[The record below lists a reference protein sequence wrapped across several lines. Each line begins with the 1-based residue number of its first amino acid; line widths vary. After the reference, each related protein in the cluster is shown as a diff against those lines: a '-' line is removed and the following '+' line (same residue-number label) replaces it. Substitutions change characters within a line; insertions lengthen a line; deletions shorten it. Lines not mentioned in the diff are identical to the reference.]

1 MFDCYYR
8 SLWIFMLRFDLN
20 PRTRTT
26 NRQKPIS
33 IFSVGHSG
41 HFMMIDRASDFIQM
55 VTEIPINL
63 FDTLTI
69 YLPVVSSQKRTC
81 ALAFLCSKQLRG
93 DCCRHFQGTWYS
105 KLCLRPS
112 FVLTQ
117 MIRNQK
123 TLSLWGIIPLGN
135 GWCGAAHSISF
146 CHSFNHALTMSF
158 VQTLWIGAKDV
169 CRIGLC

>member
-1 MFDCYYR
+1 
-8 SLWIFMLRFDLN
+8 MLRFDLN

-69 YLPVVSSQKRTC
+69 YLPVVSSPKKNMCFSVFMQQTVKR
-81 ALAFLCSKQLRG
+81 
-93 DCCRHFQGTWYS
+93 
-105 KLCLRPS
+105 
-112 FVLTQ
+112 
-117 MIRNQK
+117 
-123 TLSLWGIIPLGN
+123 
-135 GWCGAAHSISF
+135 
-146 CHSFNHALTMSF
+146 
-158 VQTLWIGAKDV
+158 
-169 CRIGLC
+169 